1 MTDDTQMYGMTKQA
15 VQDMIDDSYTQMA
28 GASIVAMSML
38 SDIQEVLEHS
48 TDTSIDKESIR
59 QQLNVTKRFI
69 HEGMID
75 KGLENVS

>member
-38 SDIQEVLEHS
+38 SDIQEVLYHS